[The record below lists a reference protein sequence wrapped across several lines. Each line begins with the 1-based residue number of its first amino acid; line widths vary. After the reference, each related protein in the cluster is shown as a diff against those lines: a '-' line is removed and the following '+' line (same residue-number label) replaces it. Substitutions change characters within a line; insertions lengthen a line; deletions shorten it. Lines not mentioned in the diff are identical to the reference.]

1 MKTPPASG
9 TAVGDEV
16 AARAPHKTVLISG
29 ASGLVG
35 GHLAQALS
43 ARGDRA
49 QGYSRSPSRLGAPI
63 SAGFAWDPQQGPPPP
78 ESFQDADA
86 IVHLAGETVQGRW
99 TAAKKARIRDSRVV
113 GTRNLV
119 AGIERAERRPKT
131 LICASAIGYYGDRG
145 EQGLTEQDPPGD
157 DFLAEVCRG
166 WEREAQAA
174 EELGVRVVRLRI
186 GLVLAREGGALKEML
201 LPAKLGAGGP
211 LGGGKQWWSWIHH
224 RDLIRLMLWAIDEEG
239 VAGPLNATAPNPVR
253 QREFADLLGAQLG
266 RPSFLPAPSFALKLA
281 LGEFSTEL
289 LSSKRVLPAAAQAA
303 GFRFD
308 FPTLRAALRDLL

>member
-1 MKTPPASG
+1 M
-9 TAVGDEV
+9 TAPRADEEIV
-16 AARAPHKTVLISG
+16 TGQKCVLISG

-35 GHLAQALS
+35 AHLARAL
-43 ARGDRA
+43 ADRGDRP
-49 QGYSRSPSRLGAPI
+49 QGYSRNPSRLSAPI
-63 SAGFAWDPQQGPPPP
+63 EQGFAWEPERGAPPAA
-78 ESFQDADA
+78 SFAQADA
-86 IVHLAGETVQGRW
+86 VVHLAGETVQGRW
-99 TAAKKARIRDSRVV
+99 TAAKKARIKDSRVV

-119 AGIERAERRPKT
+119 AGLASAERRPKV

-145 EQGLTEQDPPGD
+145 EQALTELDPPGD
-157 DFLAEVCRG
+157 DFLAEVCQG

-174 EELGVRVVRLRI
+174 EELGVRVVRLRL

-211 LGGGKQWWSWIHH
+211 LGGGKQWWSWIHQ
-224 RDLIRLMLWAIDEEG
+224 RDLCRMILWAIDHEE
-239 VAGPLNATAPNPVR
+239 VSGPLNATAPNPVR
-253 QREFADLLGAQLG
+253 QREFADQLGALLG
-266 RPSFLPAPSFALKLA
+266 RPSFLPAPRFALQLV

-308 FPTLRAALRDLL
+308 FPDLRAALRDLL